1 MLSRVEAFAAQGVAL
16 KDPER
21 SWSGVRADDGGV
33 VIAILEADVHAH
45 ASGFSC
51 LLWAPPHGDASDIEW
66 QERRI
71 KSERREHCR
80 LAAMYG
86 SAKALLVR
94 GADAVV
100 EDDFVLVIRVENQ
113 RGEFWA
119 YWGHTADEPRLARAR
134 RQARAA

>member
-1 MLSRVEAFAAQGVAL
+1 MLSRVEAFAAQGVTL

-21 SWSGVRADDGGV
+21 SWSGVREDGGI
-33 VIAILEADVHAH
+33 VIAVLEADVHAH

-51 LLWAPPHGDASDIEW
+51 LLWAPPDAESSEIEW
-66 QERRI
+66 NERRS

-80 LAAMYG
+80 IAAMRG
-86 SAKALLVR
+86 SARALLVR
-94 GADAVV
+94 GADAFIEDESALVV
-100 EDDFVLVIRVENQ
+100 RVENC

-119 YWGHTADEPRLARAR
+119 HWGHTADEPRLARAR